1 MPSKIL
7 VIDYDPGALKLA
19 ASALQQ
25 AGYDVL
31 TATNGVEGLKRAQ
44 EEEPDLLILDVL
56 LPGIDGFELC
66 HRLKNAPTTA
76 KLPILILS
84 AKARESDRKMGL
96 AVGADQYL
104 TKPTGP
110 AELASNVGHLLKGKV
125 AAPVERGHPTE
136 YLKFWSR
143 GERQGEGR

>member
-7 VIDYDPGALKLA
+7 VIEDDPGALKLA
-19 ASALQQ
+19 ADALQQ
-25 AGYDVL
+25 EGYQVL

-56 LPGIDGFELC
+56 LPGMDGFELC

-84 AKARESDRKMGL
+84 AKSRESDRKMGL

-104 TKPTGP
+104 AKPTGP
-110 AELASNVGHLLKGKV
+110 AELVSNVGRLLKGKG
-125 AAPVERGHPTE
+125 ADPVETGHAAE